1 MVMESMQPTTRF
13 WPLSPRLWRRSNEY
27 SKVVFEP
34 RRPPLSPIEVRRHV
48 TPDLLQRSM
57 LKDRLDHLNLEDNYD
72 CEKRWSCDSKKPP
85 IKEVKRIEEV
95 VKLRVKKQRQPR
107 PNSLQ
112 LLLCPSSSGHY
123 SSNTWRYTRVR
134 SKSHEPEGG
143 GRYGEG
149 VLARAMQPAPPGG
162 SPKRTNPANAGTT
175 ADQSTLKVHLPN
187 GGFNVVRAS
196 AEEDVRSVLRLLASR
211 LATGDR
217 VYASCYALRAR
228 KLNTGKIRWIHQDT
242 PVSELLSR
250 WGVAEWRLELRVRY
264 LPASLRSL
272 QDADRVT
279 FHYYYDQVRHDYL
292 NANHPIDQELAI
304 QICCLE
310 IKIFCK
316 DIATDK
322 KFNVECFEKDF
333 GLHKFLPKP
342 VLDAVKP
349 KVLKKAIQQQFKKVA
364 HMSDTECML
373 KYLETMHTHYGYD
386 RETFTGALGI
396 GWAIP
401 VELAIGPDID
411 ISYVSHKAGEPPEYC
426 RVASF
431 ADVLAL
437 HTLRSPCTIQPPQV
451 TSACVSSSSALLR
464 RH

>member
-1 MVMESMQPTTRF
+1 MILFVC
-13 WPLSPRLWRRSNEY
+13 Y
-27 SKVVFEP
+27 
-34 RRPPLSPIEVRRHV
+34 
-48 TPDLLQRSM
+48 
-57 LKDRLDHLNLEDNYD
+57 
-72 CEKRWSCDSKKPP
+72 
-85 IKEVKRIEEV
+85 
-95 VKLRVKKQRQPR
+95 
-107 PNSLQ
+107 
-112 LLLCPSSSGHY
+112 
-123 SSNTWRYTRVR
+123 
-134 SKSHEPEGG
+134 SHEPEGG

-437 HTLRSPCTIQPPQV
+437 HTLRSPCTIQPPQGGSCGKAALQLRV
-451 TSACVSSSSALLR
+451 KGASETLTITVSSVEAAESLADLVDGYCRLVTDSQTSLWNRTTTICKQLSCQCKKESSSKSSEGSEGREGKESKESREGREWSGVAPTLLSEDYAEIVDDDADYSTPAGI
-464 RH
+464 